1 MKSDHVADFKP
12 PFIRKTVLVATL
24 AVLLITLVSGC
35 TGKLTPGGI
44 SKTGIDVE
52 AQSEAERYW
61 NSLLTKCGGT
71 TYAKDNRQ
79 AVDQIYEFRD
89 LSIRTKPRKL
99 TDADKQ
105 NGIEWTGD
113 ANLES
118 KTSRVLTG
126 DKWGPWRE
134 GSIWLNSEKMQKTN
148 GQWKFGVSEDARSPL
163 RAFDCS
169 ELP

>member
-1 MKSDHVADFKP
+1 
-12 PFIRKTVLVATL
+12 
-24 AVLLITLVSGC
+24 
-35 TGKLTPGGI
+35 LTPGGT
-44 SKTGIDVE
+44 SKTGIDAE
-52 AQSEAERYW
+52 AQREAERYW

-71 TYAKDNRQ
+71 TYGKDNRQ

-89 LSIRTKPRKL
+89 LSIKTKPRKL

-126 DKWGPWRE
+126 DKWGAWRE
-134 GSIWLNSEKMQKTN
+134 GSIWLNSETMQKTN
-148 GQWKFGVSEDARSPL
+148 GQWKFGVVEGARAPL
-163 RAFDCS
+163 RTFDCS

>member
-1 MKSDHVADFKP
+1 MKSDHVRYSGP
-12 PFIRKTVLVATL
+12 LHIGKTLLVATL
-24 AVLLITLVSGC
+24 AVYLITLVSGC
-35 TGKLTPGGI
+35 KGQLTPGGT

-52 AQSEAERYW
+52 AQSEAEKYW

-71 TYAKDNRQ
+71 TYGKDNRQ

-89 LSIRTKPRKL
+89 LSIRIKPRKL

-118 KTSRVLTG
+118 KISRVLTG

-134 GSIWLNSEKMQKTN
+134 GSIWLNSETMQKTN
-148 GQWKFGVSEDARSPL
+148 GQWKFGVVEGARAPL
-163 RAFDCS
+163 RTFDCS